1 MSGRARGRSRGRS
14 RGTGTGQEEPSRR
27 PGEEQ
32 QEQRP
37 PPPSAAAP
45 APTPGGAPSVPG
57 SGRAS
62 YRGGAAQ
69 PRPGAGDAPRAPV
82 EEMAALRVGTGDAKQ
97 VGKSRADF
105 RYTEVKTR
113 PAHIVDKKGASGS
126 SLNLTTNFFS
136 FDSDKDWRLYQYHVD
151 FNPMIDSRKMRA
163 GLLFTHSDILGPTRV
178 FDGMILYLPKKL
190 PQEVMEL
197 FSEKKNDGE
206 KVRITIKLTNS
217 FASTSPQCLH
227 LYNVI
232 FKRVLNLIEMQQIGR
247 NYYNM
252 HLAVDLEK
260 HKLRVVPGFI
270 TSILQYE
277 NRAMLCADIS
287 HKIMRMDTVLDM
299 MYELFNTP
307 DRGGNSFYDRCTK
320 KFVGSIVLTRY
331 NNKTYRVDDI
341 EWDIHPTNTF
351 AGRDGE
357 ITFKDYYKKAY
368 DNDISDDKQP
378 MLVSRAKPREV
389 KMGRPE
395 TLLLVPELC
404 ILTGLADDVRENFT
418 IMRDLAAHTRIPPEG
433 RCKTLSGF
441 MDQINKTPAV
451 RQELEGWRLRFS
463 QTLLELKGRVMPMEG
478 IFLANNQACH
488 YKQEDADWSRDLRG
502 KKLVTSVNLTNWVIC
517 FTRRDS
523 SNANDLCQTLNRVGS
538 PMGMTIAT
546 PNTCELND
554 DRSSTYLDNI
564 KRSIT
569 PETQLVMCI
578 LPTNRKDRYDAIKK
592 ACCVD
597 HPVPS
602 QCVVSRTLSKKQ
614 MLMSV
619 ATKIAIQLNCKLG
632 GEVWRVEIPLKNLMV
647 IGIDTYHDS
656 AKKGRSVG
664 GVVCSINRTITRFYS
679 RCTFQHTA
687 QELNDGLKI
696 CIEDALKHYHR
707 ENGMLPEKIVIFR
720 DGVGD
725 GQLPAVHEHEVPQIV
740 GTIKAKAG
748 QDFNVKIAVVVVKK
762 RINSRFFAKNSGQ
775 YVNPIPGTVI
785 DTEVTKP
792 EWFDFFLVSQS
803 VRQGTVTPT
812 HFNVIFD
819 TTGLKPDHMQRLT
832 YKMTHLYYN
841 WPGTVR
847 VPAPCQYAHKL
858 AFLVGQSIHTEPSLD
873 LADRLYFL

>member
-14 RGTGTGQEEPSRR
+14 RGSGTPQEEPLRR

-32 QEQRP
+32 QRAQQ
-37 PPPSAAAP
+37 PSAAAA
-45 APTPGGAPSVPG
+45 APTPVGATSVAG

-62 YRGGAAQ
+62 YRGGVAA

-82 EEMAALRVGTGDAKQ
+82 EEMAQLRVGTGDARQ
-97 VGKSRADF
+97 VGKKRADF
-105 RYTEVKTR
+105 RYTDVTTR
-113 PAHIVDKKGASGS
+113 PAHITDKRGNSGTP
-126 SLNLTTNFFS
+126 LPLATNFFT
-136 FDSDKDWRLYQYHVD
+136 FDCDEDWSLYQYHVD
-151 FNPMIDSRKMRA
+151 FNPMIDSRKMKA
-163 GLLFTHSDILGPTRV
+163 GLLFTHAELLGATRV
-178 FDGMILYLPKKL
+178 FDGMILYLPRKL
-190 PQEVMEL
+190 PQEVTEV
-197 FSEKKNDGE
+197 FSQTRRDNENI
-206 KVRITIKLTNS
+206 RITIKLTNT
-217 FASTSPQCLH
+217 FHSTSPQCLH

-232 FKRVLNLIEMQQIGR
+232 FKRILNLIEMQQIGR

-252 HLAVDLEK
+252 DLAVDITQ

-277 NRAMLCADIS
+277 NKAMLCADIS
-287 HKIMRMDTVLDM
+287 HKIMRIDTVLDM
-299 MYELFNTP
+299 MYALYNST
-307 DRGGNSFYDRCTK
+307 DRSGDSFYEKCTK

-341 EWDIHPTNTF
+341 DWDIHPTSSFT
-351 AGRDGE
+351 RREGE
-357 ITFKDYYKKAY
+357 ITFKEYYKKAY
-368 DNDISDDKQP
+368 DKDIEDDLQP
-378 MLVSRAKPREV
+378 MLVSRAKPKEV

-404 ILTGLADDVRENFT
+404 ILTGLSDDVRSDFSV
-418 IMRDLAAHTRIPPEG
+418 MRDVASHTRIAPEG
-433 RCKTLSGF
+433 RVNTLSGF
-441 MDQINKTPAV
+441 MNQINSTPKV
-451 RQELEGWRLRFS
+451 VEELRGWRLRFS
-463 QTLLELKGRVMPMEG
+463 QNLLQLGGRVLPKEQ
-478 IFLANNQACH
+478 IFLASNAQCN

-502 KKLVTSVNLTNWVIC
+502 KQLVTSVPLQNWVIC

-523 SNANDLCQTLNRVGS
+523 GNASDLVNTLCKVGP
-538 PMGMTIAT
+538 PMGMSIGNPTL
-546 PNTCELND
+546 CELND
-554 DRSSTYLDNI
+554 DRSSTFLDNM
-564 KRSIT
+564 KKFVNQN
-569 PETQLVMCI
+569 TQLVMCI

-597 HPVPS
+597 HPVAS
-602 QCVVSRTLSKKQ
+602 QCVVARTLSKKQ

-632 GEVWRVEIPLKNLMV
+632 GEVWRLDIPLKNLMV

-656 AKKGRSVG
+656 ASKGRSVG
-664 GVVCSINRTITRFYS
+664 GVVCSINRNITRFYS

-687 QELNDGLKI
+687 QELNDGLKV
-696 CIEDALKHYHR
+696 CVKDALKKYH
-707 ENGMLPEKIVIFR
+707 EVNNMLPDKIVIFR

-725 GQLPAVHEHEVPQIV
+725 GQLPAVHEHEVPQVV
-740 GTIKAKAG
+740 GTIKECAG
-748 QDFNVKIAVVVVKK
+748 EDYNVKIAVVVVKK
-762 RINSRFFAKNSGQ
+762 RINSRFFAKTGRT
-775 YVNPIPGTVI
+775 YTNPVPGTVI

-841 WPGTVR
+841 WPGTIR

-858 AFLVGQSIHTEPSLD
+858 AFLVGQSIHKEPALD

>member
-14 RGTGTGQEEPSRR
+14 RGSGTPQEEPSRR

-32 QEQRP
+32 KRA

-45 APTPGGAPSVPG
+45 APTPAGATSVAG

-62 YRGGAAQ
+62 YRGGGTA

-82 EEMAALRVGTGDAKQ
+82 EEMAQLRVGTGDAKQ
-97 VGKSRADF
+97 IGRRRADF
-105 RYTEVKTR
+105 RYTDVNTR
-113 PAHIVDKKGASGS
+113 PAHITDKRGS
-126 SLNLTTNFFS
+126 SGTPLPLATNFFT
-136 FDSDKDWRLYQYHVD
+136 FDCDEDWSLYQYHVD

-163 GLLFTHSDILGPTRV
+163 GLLFTHADLLGPTRV
-178 FDGMILYLPKKL
+178 FDGMILYLPHKL
-190 PQEVMEL
+190 PQEVTEVY
-197 FSEKKNDGE
+197 SQTKRDNENI
-206 KVRITIKLTNS
+206 RITIKLTNT
-217 FASTSPQCLH
+217 FHSTSPQCLH

-232 FKRVLNLIEMQQIGR
+232 FKRILNLIDMQQIGR

-252 HLAVDLEK
+252 GLAVDITQ

-277 NRAMLCADIS
+277 HKAMLCADIS
-287 HKIMRMDTVLDM
+287 HKIMRIDTVLDM
-299 MYELFNTP
+299 MYDLYNAG
-307 DRGGNSFYDRCTK
+307 DRGGESFYEKCTR

-341 EWDIHPTNTF
+341 EWDVHPTSTF
-351 AGRDGE
+351 KRREGE
-357 ITFKDYYKKAY
+357 ISFKEYYMKAY
-368 DNDISDDKQP
+368 DKEIKDDLQP
-378 MLVSRAKPREV
+378 MLVSRAKPKEV

-404 ILTGLADDVRENFT
+404 ILTGLSDDVKNDFSV
-418 IMRDLAAHTRIPPEG
+418 MRDVASHTRIAPEG
-433 RCKTLSGF
+433 RCNTLSGF
-441 MDQINKTPAV
+441 MNQINTTPKV
-451 RQELEGWRLRFS
+451 VEELRGWRLRFS
-463 QTLLELKGRVMPMEG
+463 QSLLQIGGRVLPKEA
-478 IFLANNQACH
+478 IYLSNAQCT

-502 KKLVTSVNLTNWVIC
+502 KQLLTSVPLDNWVIC
-517 FTRRDS
+517 YTRRDTG
-523 SNANDLCQTLNRVGS
+523 NASDLVNTLSKVGP
-538 PMGMTIAT
+538 PMGMRINR
-546 PNTCELND
+546 PQQCELND
-554 DRSSTYLDNI
+554 DRSSTFLDNL
-564 KRSIT
+564 KRYVT
-569 PETQLVMCI
+569 KETQLVLCI

-602 QCVVSRTLSKKQ
+602 QCVVARTLAKKQ

-632 GEVWRVEIPLKNLMV
+632 GEVWRLDIPLKNLMV

-656 AKKGRSVG
+656 ASKGRSVG

-696 CIEDALKHYHR
+696 CVRDALKKYHE

-725 GQLPAVHEHEVPQIV
+725 GQLPAVHEHEVPQVV
-740 GTIKAKAG
+740 GTIKECAG
-748 QDFNVKIAVVVVKK
+748 DDYNVKIAVVVVKK
-762 RINSRFFAKNSGQ
+762 RINSRFFAKAGRT
-775 YVNPIPGTVI
+775 YTNPVPGTVI

-841 WPGTVR
+841 WPGTIR

-858 AFLVGQSIHTEPSLD
+858 AFLVGQSIHKEPSFD